1 MFEIDREEV
10 PAMEAVAARSAR
22 EWEHFGFGE
31 IEWEPPTFEELLCTS
46 EVTMYMYVA
55 LWED

>member
-1 MFEIDREEV
+1 
-10 PAMEAVAARSAR
+10 MEAVAARSAR